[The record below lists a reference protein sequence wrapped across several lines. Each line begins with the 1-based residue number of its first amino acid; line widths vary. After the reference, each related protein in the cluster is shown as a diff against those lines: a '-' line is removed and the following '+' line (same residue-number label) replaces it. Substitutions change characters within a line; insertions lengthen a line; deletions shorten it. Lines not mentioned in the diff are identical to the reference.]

1 MQYQQGLNDRKNV
14 GSELAK
20 AGRSASIGALGGTSS
35 LGSFHFTAVPNVQG
49 LPKSYSVSA
58 DGSPSYLTP
67 TQMGRQ
73 ELYQQIPFAAVF
85 GLQKREHMVS
95 EAFASYAAELDIM
108 DQKGLSEAEKDTRRS
123 QASLI
128 IMDELDFDSNLVT
141 TPLVFAIIVAAAS
154 QFLVG
159 YNTGTSCLVG
169 VPFIYTLLMISA
181 VGAGMPIPLLQVVL
195 STVS

>member
-1 MQYQQGLNDRKNV
+1 MNDRQAQHG

-35 LGSFHFTAVPNVQG
+35 LGSFHFKEAPNVQG
-49 LPKSYSVSA
+49 LPRSYSVSA

-73 ELYQQIPFAAVF
+73 ELYEQVPFQAVF
-85 GLQKREHMVS
+85 GLQKRERLVS

-128 IMDELDFDSNLVT
+128 IMDELEFDSNLVT

-159 YNTGTSCLVG
+159 YNTGTIYIYIYICLCG
-169 VPFIYTLLMISA
+169 I
-181 VGAGMPIPLLQVVL
+181 
-195 STVS
+195 

>member
-1 MQYQQGLNDRKNV
+1 V
-14 GSELAK
+14 GSELEK

-35 LGSFHFTAVPNVQG
+35 LGSFHFTRPPSVRG

-73 ELYQQIPFAAVF
+73 ELYEHVPFTAVF
-85 GLQKREHMVS
+85 GLQKMEHMVS
-95 EAFASYAAELDIM
+95 EAFASYAAELDIQ
-108 DQKGLSEAEKDTRRS
+108 DQKGLTDEEKDMRRS

-128 IMDELDFDSNLVT
+128 ILDELEFDSNLVT

-159 YNTGTSCLVG
+159 YNTGTSQNNL
-169 VPFIYTLLMISA
+169 YTYLDCNFQLEFYYLSCCCCCVSMTLYNVHHINA
-181 VGAGMPIPLLQVVL
+181 LQVL
-195 STVS
+195 

>member
-1 MQYQQGLNDRKNV
+1 MQWPLIWLLSLLSQYYQQALNDRKNV

-20 AGRSASIGALGGTSS
+20 AGRSASIGALGGSSS
-35 LGSFHFTAVPNVQG
+35 LGSFHFKAAPNVQG

-73 ELYQQIPFAAVF
+73 ELYQQVPFAAVF
-85 GLQKREHMVS
+85 GLQKRERAVS

-108 DQKGLSEAEKDTRRS
+108 DQKGLSEEEKDMRRS

-128 IMDELDFDSNLVT
+128 ILDELDFDSNLVT

-159 YNTGTSCLVG
+159 YNTGKPQKTGQRKLRSVEDL
-169 VPFIYTLLMISA
+169 F
-181 VGAGMPIPLLQVVL
+181 
-195 STVS
+195 